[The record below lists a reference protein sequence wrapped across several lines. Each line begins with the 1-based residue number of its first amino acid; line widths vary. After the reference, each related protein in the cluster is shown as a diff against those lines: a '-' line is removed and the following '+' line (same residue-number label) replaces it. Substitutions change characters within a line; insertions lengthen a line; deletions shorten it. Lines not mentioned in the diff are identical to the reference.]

1 MSTNLAGKRC
11 AIYARFS
18 STMQRESSIE
28 DQVRRC
34 RDYAVQQGGTVID
47 EYVFVDMAISGSSL
61 ARPGFE
67 GLMQAVRQKHCP
79 FDAIL
84 TEDLSRVSRDF
95 ADAAIVFKQLRFA
108 GVPLIGVGDGID
120 TGAKSAKLTYALKA
134 MVSDFYLEDL
144 RDKTLRGLE
153 GRARAGYS
161 TGGLPMGYRSEAV
174 LDSSG
179 KAIGYRVLIDEEAAA
194 IVRRVFAMYL
204 EGYSH
209 EAIAIAFNKENVP
222 PPRAHTKH
230 RRKGWVA
237 STIRTMLHNP
247 AYVGEWTYK
256 KREWIKDPETN
267 RRVYRARPENEVIRQ
282 SFPDRRIIDADTWN
296 EVRARLKRV
305 RAHYVKGTSKV
316 GGNTGK
322 RTSYPFS
329 GLLFCGVC
337 GSPMI
342 IAGGSGPRY
351 YRCGDNKKRGVC
363 SNSLTIREPVARAR
377 LLGAFNSRLT
387 SPQAIAHLRKKIAEL
402 LGQASRALN
411 ADVEERRQRLQR
423 TEERIAGLVRFI
435 ADGDDSVYVRTTL
448 KDLEAQALQ
457 EKEMIAELE
466 RSAAEPVR
474 LPSIESIISRVQALR
489 ELLDVDPTRGREA
502 LKEYFADGKIELH
515 PSKSGYLA
523 RGRFLPAP
531 LMLKTT
537 KPRNLASVP
546 GPIVGDYSPPLGC
559 AGRI

>member
-1 MSTNLAGKRC
+1 
-11 AIYARFS
+11 
-18 STMQRESSIE
+18 MQREASIE

-34 RDYAVQQGGTVID
+34 RDYALQHGATVTEEHI
-47 EYVFVDMAISGSSL
+47 FVDSAISGSSL

-67 GLMQAVRQKHCP
+67 GLMQAVRQKHRP

-84 TEDLSRVSRDF
+84 TEDLSRVSRNI
-95 ADAAIVFKQLRFA
+95 ADASLVYDQLRFA

-120 TGAKSAKLTYALKA
+120 TGAKSAKLTYGLKA

-161 TGGLPMGYRSEAV
+161 TGGLPMGYRSEPV
-174 LDSSG
+174 VDSSG
-179 KAIGYRVLIDEEAAA
+179 KVIGHRVLIDGEAAV
-194 IVRRVFAMYL
+194 IVRRVFSMYL

-209 EAIAIAFNKENVP
+209 EAIAIAFNKEGVL
-222 PPRAHTKH
+222 PPRAHTRH

-237 STIRTMLHNP
+237 STIRTMLYNR
-247 AYVGEWTYK
+247 AYIGEWTYK
-256 KREWIKDPETN
+256 KREWIKNPETN
-267 RRVYRARPENEVIRQ
+267 RRVYRARPEDEIMRQ
-282 SFPDRRIIDADTWN
+282 TFPERRIIDPDTWN
-296 EVRARLKRV
+296 EVHARLKRV
-305 RAHYVKGTSKV
+305 REHYVKGTSKA

-329 GLLFCGVC
+329 GLLFCGSC

-342 IAGGSGPRY
+342 IAGGSGPKY
-351 YRCGDNKKRGVC
+351 YRCGDNKKRGTC
-363 SNSLTIREPVARAR
+363 ANSLTVREPVVRGR
-377 LLGAFNSRLT
+377 LLGAFNTRLT
-387 SPQAIAHLRKKIAEL
+387 SPEAIAYLRQRIAEL
-402 LGQASRALN
+402 LGHASRALN
-411 ADVEERRQRLQR
+411 ADLNERSERLRR
-423 TEERIAGLVRFI
+423 TEERIAGLVQFI
-435 ADGDDSVYVRTTL
+435 ADGDDSVYVRSAL

-457 EKEMIAELE
+457 EKEAIASLE
-466 RSAAEPVR
+466 RSAAEPIR

-502 LKEYFADGKIELH
+502 LREYFADGKITLH
-515 PSKSGYLA
+515 PMKSGYLA

-537 KPRNLASVP
+537 KPRNLSSVP